1 MADNESL
8 TCPKCGSAYKAN
20 AFGGQCPQCLMAAA
34 SAGSGFAGFE
44 VLPPAE
50 LNAALEEFDV
60 TDLVGR
66 GGMGAVYRARE
77 TRLDREVA
85 IKLLAREAGADPEF
99 AARFAREAQ
108 VTAKLDH
115 PSIVPV
121 YGVGY
126 DALGRCYYSMR
137 LVRGREL
144 GEIFQL
150 ANAGRE
156 GWNVA
161 RAVAVMVRVCQAV
174 AFAHGKGVVH
184 RDLKPSNIMVGDLG
198 EVYIMDWGL
207 AKMAGVADLRDI
219 RLRLESGGVS
229 ALDTI
234 VTSGTAG
241 DSALMTMDG
250 SVVGTPAYMP
260 PEQALSRVD
269 EVDHLSDIYSLGAVL
284 YELLAGHA
292 PYSPKG
298 SKSTPAEVLS
308 TLSNQP
314 PTRVHGENAKAPAEL
329 VAVCEKAMARR
340 REDRY
345 PHALDLAEDLQ
356 AWLDG
361 RVVGAH
367 GTGALI
373 VARKWV
379 GRNRA
384 LATASVVLTILG
396 LLAVAVVQFVANRDV
411 TAALGSE
418 QQAKTEALATLAE
431 SFAKAGFEADKQGE
445 LAKAAL
451 LFERA
456 SAVAPHESAQLAN
469 RVRTR
474 EWSRR
479 ATRVIRAFS
488 IGASPSRLDL
498 SPDGRFLRVASEKGW
513 QVFDVAAE
521 KELDL
526 APPGAPLTAAA
537 WSPDGSVLAVASSA
551 EPAVLLYELPTGTPR
566 GRIPSPMKNAQIAEL
581 CFSRDGSVLAAGGDG
596 GCFVWSLNEKRHMGH
611 TESAPGTARVPVDIS
626 PDHTRLLATDGKDQ
640 FCLFALH
647 DAPGETLDTVAGP
660 FAFAPSSRI
669 MNARQA
675 PPAFLADGR
684 QFIHSRIATIPGD
697 LIDVV
702 QRDSTT
708 GAEIKVVPGFD
719 NVLALDA
726 SRRRFL
732 GYRKDSVAAQF
743 DARTGERASPRFA
756 WGEGVRDFRLSGDG
770 SHAILGS
777 GLAWVP
783 LYSTADGAKVDDLA
797 LFPMDA
803 VLACL
808 SHDASL
814 AVTAQRS
821 GELMV
826 FALNPPPPKP
836 PEHTISLADYCAKPE
851 SISSAVAL
859 HPGGK
864 LLALSGTPYAQT
876 FTITRS
882 RVFEIAGGQPAGP
895 VLDPG
900 GHVLSAEFSPDG
912 ETLAMLATIGT
923 PVRYETMHLAGGHP
937 GTLQFWDWKSG
948 KRLGEPV
955 PMPSEPRSS
964 VFIRHGAAIAVYCAG
979 GQVVEIDR
987 TTHAVTQLFRTSGL
1001 GAAHALF
1008 QGDIACSPDG
1018 STLLVSEL
1026 NTVIHAWDIAARRPR
1041 FDPLKIPFRCTDV
1054 GFLPVA
1060 TGPGVFSTVEYFTD
1074 KPAVRFYDT
1083 ATGKEAARPIPV
1095 ASDSY
1100 CGRFG
1105 PDGSRFLYCGTR
1117 SNSARLYDWRTG
1129 TAICPE
1135 VSHGFEV
1142 FSGAFVPD
1150 SSWCLTGDQLG
1161 RLYLWDGNT
1170 GRFLM
1175 PAYPQKGRR
1184 ATPVVDIK
1192 VTPDSRFAIIT
1203 TFNTGGIRILDLR
1216 ALREEFPLDAEG
1228 ARLLAEINAAAWV
1241 HPGGDTVR
1249 LDPGGW
1255 MERWQAFRRR
1265 YPAYHLFPGGK

>member
-1 MADNESL
+1 MAENESL

-20 AFGGQCPQCLMAAA
+20 AFGGQCPRCLMAAA
-34 SAGSGFAGFE
+34 SAGSGFGGFE

-184 RDLKPSNIMVGDLG
+184 RDLKPSNIMVGELG

-207 AKMAGVADLRDI
+207 AKMAGVTDLRDI

-229 ALDTI
+229 AQETI

-308 TLSNQP
+308 TLSTQP
-314 PTRVHGENAKAPAEL
+314 PTRVQGENAKAPAEL

-373 VARKWV
+373 VARKWI

-384 LATASVVLTILG
+384 LAMASVVLTILG

-445 LAKAAL
+445 FAKAAL

-456 SAVAPHESAQLAN
+456 SAVAPHESARLAN

-498 SPDGRFLRVASEKGW
+498 TPDGRFLRVASEKGW

-551 EPAVLLYELPTGTPR
+551 EPTVLLYDLPAGTPR
-566 GRIPSPMKNAQIAEL
+566 GKLPSPLKNARIAEL
-581 CFSRDGSVLAAGGDG
+581 CFSRDGSVLAAGGEG
-596 GCFVWSLNEKRHMGH
+596 GCFVVSLKENRLLCHFD
-611 TESAPGTARVPVDIS
+611 APDAVRLPMDIS
-626 PDHTRLLATDGKDQ
+626 PDRTRLLATNGKDQ
-640 FCLFALH
+640 LFLFPVSDAQGGALE
-647 DAPGETLDTVAGP
+647 PIAGP
-660 FAFAPSSRI
+660 FPIVPLSIVLSVPQ
-669 MNARQA
+669 AR
-675 PPAFLADGR
+675 PAFLLGGR
-684 QFIHSRIATIPGD
+684 EFIYPRRASEPGGYAE
-697 LIDVV
+697 VV
-702 QRDSTT
+702 WRNSAT
-708 GAEIKVVPGFD
+708 GAENKAVSKFGYVG
-719 NVLALDA
+719 ALDA
-726 SRRRFL
+726 GGTRF
-732 GYRKDSVAAQF
+732 GADSAHFTGLF
-743 DARTGERASPRFA
+743 DAKTGERGISFCEHEDSLIDIRISDDGSRAIFAMGTGSVPITSLKDGRKLDDLGLLATGIRFA
-756 WGEGVRDFRLSGDG
+756 CF
-770 SHAILGS
+770 
-777 GLAWVP
+777 
-783 LYSTADGAKVDDLA
+783 
-797 LFPMDA
+797 
-803 VLACL
+803 
-808 SHDASL
+808 SHDANI
-814 AVTAQRS
+814 AATAQQS
-821 GELMV
+821 GLILV
-826 FALNPPPPKP
+826 FALNQPPPEP
-836 PEHTISLADYCAKPE
+836 PHHVISLSDFRSGDRKAA
-851 SISSAVAL
+851 SAVAL
-859 HPGGK
+859 HPGGE
-864 LLALSGTPYAQT
+864 LLALAGTGYWDGAPV
-876 FTITRS
+876 TRS
-882 RVFEIAGGQPAGP
+882 RVYTIATGQPAGP

-900 GHVLSAEFSPDG
+900 GHLLSAEFSPDG
-912 ETLAMLATIGT
+912 KTLATLSVIGT
-923 PVRYETMHLAGGHP
+923 DKRVAAKFQAGGQP

-948 KRLGEPV
+948 RRLGDPV
-955 PMPSEPRSS
+955 PMPSEPRWSA
-964 VFIRHGAAIAVYCAG
+964 FIKRGASIAVWCGAG
-979 GQVVEIDR
+979 DVVEVDLATRSVTPLFKTAPR
-987 TTHAVTQLFRTSGL
+987 TPEHYTV
-1001 GAAHALF
+1001 
-1008 QGDIACSPDG
+1008 QGRIACSPDG
-1018 STLLVSEL
+1018 AALVTWQQGNSIL
-1026 NTVIHAWDIAARRPR
+1026 VWDIAAGRLRFEPITSSPR
-1041 FDPLKIPFRCTDV
+1041 ASDLSFPPNTDGSPGIV
-1054 GFLPVA
+1054 TAVEFLTA
-1060 TGPGVFSTVEYFTD
+1060 NS
-1074 KPAVRFYDT
+1074 AVRFFDLQ
-1083 ATGKEAARPIPV
+1083 TGKPALSPIPLATD
-1095 ASDSY
+1095 ASSA
-1100 CGRFG
+1100 RFTD
-1105 PDGSRFLYCGTR
+1105 DGKRLLVGCLKGK
-1117 SNSARLYDWRTG
+1117 SARLYDWRSG
-1129 TAICPE
+1129 EAVCPE
-1135 VSHGFEV
+1135 VPHEAGVWS
-1142 FSGAFVPD
+1142 AATVPG
-1150 SSWCLTGDQLG
+1150 SSWCLTGDAISKLQI
-1161 RLYLWDGNT
+1161 WDGNT
-1170 GRFLM
+1170 GRLLTL
-1175 PAYPQKGRR
+1175 PWGDRGKIGPL
-1184 ATPVVDIK
+1184 VDIK
-1192 VTPDSRFAIIT
+1192 VTPDGRFAVLMRYNSDEIP
-1203 TFNTGGIRILDLR
+1203 ILDLR

-1265 YPAYHLFPGGK
+1265 YPAYHRFPGGK